1 MKIKPRKKSSDIIQK
16 KKVFAEERFYDNPT
30 RLMTALGIRNA
41 RMRGYCCPNCSSG
54 TGSRGTGME
63 LFLTNTEIRH
73 PKLKCFACE
82 KCYSAIDLVLEVHPE
97 KKFLEALDYLVK
109 LYTPKDDP
117 VNDRELL
124 YHHRRAYDLP
134 APSLVVD
141 DRLLKTYE
149 QAILYRQQCPEW
161 QQRVADSLGLPFE
174 ALNRND
180 IGKSFH
186 GNDGTDP
193 NAGDLVTFNLLYG
206 EPVALKVRHT
216 AGVGY
221 DSYLSMLDYNTNAF
235 RFVPTRGQ
243 DRAFRQAGT
252 SGALCFGHDSITE
265 DITTVAIV
273 EGQSDVLAVCAAAQE
288 CGITSLT
295 AIGRDSASHILKQED
310 LSALQGKDII
320 YCQDNDNAGAGHTE
334 ENLSLLQQY
343 SDRVRL
349 WTPTINP
356 YKDARAMYNGL
367 GASEFMNNLLN
378 SAI

>member
-1 MKIKPRKKSSDIIQK
+1 MSFKSRKKRTDISKQK
-16 KKVFAEERFYDNPT
+16 SFVEKRFWANPT
-30 RLMTALGIRNA
+30 RLMTALGIRKA
-41 RMRGYCCPNCSSG
+41 RTSGYCCPNCTSG

-63 LFLTNTEIRH
+63 LFLTNTEPRH
-73 PKLKCFACE
+73 PRLKCFACE

-109 LYTPKDDP
+109 LYTPEDDP

-124 YHHRRAYDLP
+124 SHHRRTYDLP

-141 DRLLKTYE
+141 DRLRKTYE

-180 IGKSFH
+180 IGKSFY
-186 GNDGTDP
+186 GNDGTDSDC
-193 NAGDLVTFNLLYG
+193 GDLVTFNLLNG

-221 DSYLSMLDYNTNAF
+221 ESYLSMLDYRTNAF
-235 RFVPTRGQ
+235 RVVPARGEN
-243 DRAFRQAGT
+243 RAFRQAGT

-334 ENLSLLQQY
+334 EN
-343 SDRVRL
+343 
-349 WTPTINP
+349 
-356 YKDARAMYNGL
+356 
-367 GASEFMNNLLN
+367 
-378 SAI
+378 

>member
-1 MKIKPRKKSSDIIQK
+1 MRFKTSK
-16 KKVFAEERFYDNPT
+16 KKTDISKQKSFVEKRFWKNPT

-41 RMRGYCCPNCSSG
+41 RIRGYCCPNCTSG

-63 LFLTNTEIRH
+63 LFLTNTEPRH
-73 PKLKCFACE
+73 PRLKCFACD
-82 KCYSAIDLVLEVHPE
+82 KCFSCFDLVLAIHPE
-97 KKFLEALDYLVK
+97 MKFLEALNFLVN
-109 LYTPKDDP
+109 LYTPENDP
-117 VNDRELL
+117 ENDRELL

-193 NAGDLVTFNLLYG
+193 NAGDLVTFNLLNG

-235 RFVPTRGQ
+235 RFVPSRGQ

-252 SGALCFGHDSITE
+252 SGALCFGHDSITQ

-288 CGITSLT
+288 CGITYLT
-295 AIGRDSASHILKQED
+295 AIGRDSAAHILKQED

-320 YCQDNDNAGAGHTE
+320 YCQDNDIAGAGHTE

-349 WTPTINP
+349 WTPTIHP

-378 SAI
+378 TAI

>member
-1 MKIKPRKKSSDIIQK
+1 MPIKKRSEIIQEK
-16 KKVFAEERFYDNPT
+16 KTFAEKKFYANPT

-73 PKLKCFACE
+73 PRLKCFACD
-82 KCYSAIDLVLEVHPE
+82 KCFSCFDLVLAIHPE
-97 KKFLEALDYLVK
+97 MKFLEALNFLVN
-109 LYTPKDDP
+109 LYTPANDP
-117 VNDRELL
+117 ENDRELL

-193 NAGDLVTFNLLYG
+193 NAGDLVTFNLLNG

-221 DSYLSMLDYNTNAF
+221 ESYLSMLDYRTNAF
-235 RFVPTRGQ
+235 RVVPARGEN
-243 DRAFRQAGT
+243 RAFHQAGT

-265 DITTVAIV
+265 DIATVAIV

-378 SAI
+378 TAI

>member
-1 MKIKPRKKSSDIIQK
+1 
-16 KKVFAEERFYDNPT
+16 
-30 RLMTALGIRNA
+30 MTALGIRKA
-41 RMRGYCCPNCSSG
+41 RTSGYCCPNCTSG

-63 LFLTNTEIRH
+63 LFLTNTEPRH
-73 PKLKCFACE
+73 PRLKCFACD
-82 KCYSAIDLVLEVHPE
+82 KCFSCFDLVLAIHPE
-97 KKFLEALDYLVK
+97 MKFLEALNFLVN
-109 LYTPKDDP
+109 LYTPANDP
-117 VNDRELL
+117 ENDRELL

-193 NAGDLVTFNLLYG
+193 NAGDLVTFNLLNG

-221 DSYLSMLDYNTNAF
+221 DSYLSMLDYSTNAF
-235 RFVPTRGQ
+235 RFVPSRGQ

-334 ENLSLLQQY
+334 ENLSLLHQY